1 LSEKR
6 KILVTGT
13 QRSGTTW
20 LGNILSAG
28 RTAGY
33 IHEPFNTTNVQLHNS
48 PISIPYQYIDSHINT
63 KEQNK
68 YSNYLDYF
76 LHPGLR
82 FFCNALSPIKKI
94 DSRYL
99 LPGYQNYLAKKNSPI
114 SIIKDPFALL
124 SCEWLHKQ
132 HDWEVV
138 IIIRHPA
145 AFALSMKEKSWIV
158 TPTVFMNQLD
168 QLDHIYA
175 GYHEMVNSYLAIAKK
190 KDDLIGSS
198 ILGWNLL
205 HIAIDYYR
213 QKFPNWIYLR
223 HEDLSHNPLTAYNKL
238 YDLIGL
244 EYTQDVIGKVK
255 QSTTGMATS
264 GVNRDSEKNVL
275 KWKNTLS
282 KEEINRI
289 KEETFPIWTRFYGE
303 EDW

>member
-1 LSEKR
+1 LSDYR

-20 LGNILSAG
+20 VGKILSAH
-28 RTAGY
+28 RDYGY
-33 IHEPFNTTNVQLHNS
+33 VHEPFNTTNVQLHNS
-48 PISIPYQYIDSHINT
+48 PITIPYQYINNQIDT
-63 KEQNK
+63 TEQNK
-68 YSNYLDYF
+68 YSQYLDYF
-76 LHPGLR
+76 LHPGFR

-99 LPGYQNYLAKKNSPI
+99 IPGYQNYLATKKSNVC
-114 SIIKDPFALL
+114 IIKDPFALL

-138 IIIRHPA
+138 IIVRHPA

-158 TPTVFMNQLD
+158 TPTVFNNQLD
-168 QLDHIYA
+168 QLDHIY
-175 GYHEMVNSYLAIAKK
+175 GNFYDMVNSYLTIEKK

-213 QKFPNWIYLR
+213 QKFPNWTYLR
-223 HEDLSHNPLTAYNKL
+223 HEDLSNNPPPAFNEL
-238 YDLIGL
+238 YDRLGL
-244 EYTQDVIGKVK
+244 DYSENVIDKIK
-255 QSTTGMATS
+255 RSTTGIATS
-264 GVNRDSEKNVL
+264 GVTRDAGKNVI
-275 KWKNTLS
+275 KWKSTLS
-282 KEEINRI
+282 MEEINRI
-289 KEETFPIWTRFYGE
+289 KEETFLVWKRFYND